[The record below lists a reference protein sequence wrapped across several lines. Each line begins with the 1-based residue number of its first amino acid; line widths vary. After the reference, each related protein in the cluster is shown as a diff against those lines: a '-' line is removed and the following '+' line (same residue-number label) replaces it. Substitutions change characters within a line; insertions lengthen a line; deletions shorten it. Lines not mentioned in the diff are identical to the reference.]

1 MSTPVR
7 ATLHFP
13 AMARPHSIHRPTVGI
28 IALVLIVGAVARAV
42 SLGMWDPSSLS
53 RDMWLSAFVRV
64 GLVMGALWLALPLL
78 ERIPHWLPK
87 AAVVPI
93 LIVLLMQGKIRIV
106 MLAVGAYVIV
116 VLLRPLMEQK

>member
-1 MSTPVR
+1 
-7 ATLHFP
+7 
-13 AMARPHSIHRPTVGI
+13 MAQPHSIHRPTVGA

-42 SLGMWDPSSLS
+42 VLWMGEPSALS
-53 RDMWLSAFVRV
+53 SDMWLSAFVRV

-93 LIVLLMQGKIRIV
+93 LIVLLMQGKVRLV
-106 MLAVGAYVIV
+106 MLAAGAYVIV
-116 VLLRPLMEQK
+116 VLLRPLMERK